1 MTREEFNNK
10 VMEQFN
16 KYKEEMLVQS
26 PERIFN
32 CAYEIA
38 KMAALKDY
46 FTETDD
52 WDIDRLYPYA
62 DDILD
67 EWRSSTLY
75 FANIDEAQW
84 TNWENISSMIFDY
97 LKEKSE

>member
-10 VMEQFN
+10 VMNQFN

-46 FTETDD
+46 LTETYDC
-52 WDIDRLYPYA
+52 DINKLYPYA
-62 DDILD
+62 DRILND
-67 EWRSSTLY
+67 LYEYEWNY
-75 FANIDEAQW
+75 DEAQW
-84 TNWENISSMIFDY
+84 FNWENISSMIFDY
-97 LKEKSE
+97 LKERE

>member
-1 MTREEFNNK
+1 MTREEFNAK

-16 KYKEEMLVQS
+16 KYKAEMVALS

-32 CAYEIA
+32 CAYGIA

-46 FTETDD
+46 LTETDD
-52 WDIDRLYPYA
+52 WDIDQLYHYA
-62 DDILD
+62 DCVLNDLYEY
-67 EWRSSTLY
+67 EWNY
-75 FANIDEAQW
+75 DDAQW

-97 LKEKSE
+97 MKERE